1 MSDVCD
7 DCGLP
12 FKHPDP
18 EQRCWGSDAI
28 APRCMT
34 MTINRLRRELAEVE
48 SYRRGLEQTRLL
60 EGLSLPPHIVQEIA
74 RLRSEL
80 GDAQARCLVREDEL
94 RRNETELASV
104 RAQVALTEAERAIV
118 DSAMARYEHRNSV
131 AAFANWTRAEEQKAN
146 DLGDALDDSTEEL
159 LALRAKVAPNA

>member
-12 FKHPDP
+12 LKHSDP

-60 EGLSLPPHIVQEIA
+60 EGLPLPPRIVEEIA
-74 RLRSEL
+74 RLRSGL
-80 GDAQARCLVREDEL
+80 GDAQARCLVREEEL

-104 RAQVALTEAERAIV
+104 RAQVALTEAEQAVI
-118 DSAMARYEHRNSV
+118 DTSV
-131 AAFANWTRAEEQKAN
+131 AAYEAALTFPE
-146 DLGDALDDSTEEL
+146 GDQVSMRMKRRDAIREL
-159 LALRAKVAPNA
+159 LALRAKGEPNA